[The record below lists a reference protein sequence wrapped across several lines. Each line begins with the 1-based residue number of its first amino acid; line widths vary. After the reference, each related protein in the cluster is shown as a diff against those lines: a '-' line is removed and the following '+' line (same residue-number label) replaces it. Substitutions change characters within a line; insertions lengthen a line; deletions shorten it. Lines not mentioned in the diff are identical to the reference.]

1 MTTLLPES
9 NTSAERNHEAGLS
22 YLMMKSSLEQ
32 FGVIYSELKSEQ
44 LPKVTRQAV
53 HAHRLQRKVLASAE
67 ASQVHLNQGEVEQA
81 VAELAK
87 RFAQQ
92 QDFAATLAAN
102 QLDSAQLRQALHDE
116 LKCQAVLNYVG
127 LRAGQCSEQQALAY
141 YQSHPEKFSQPERR
155 YARHILI
162 TVNDDFAENTLDQV
176 ELRIADIYQQLQRKG
191 HYASHFGWFAKRY
204 SECPSAMNDGEL
216 GWVEPNILFAEL
228 DQALFTMESGQISE
242 PIATEAGLHLL
253 YCQQISAAHTVAFE
267 QAKDKICQT
276 LTAHAS
282 KREQKR
288 WLSQLS

>member
-1 MTTLLPES
+1 MTMLHDVSETLDPS
-9 NTSAERNHEAGLS
+9 VDAGLS

-32 FGVIYSELKSEQ
+32 FGVICSELKPDQ

-53 HAHRLQRKVLASAE
+53 HARRLQHKVLASTE
-67 ASQVHLNQGEVEQA
+67 ASQVHLSKAEVDQA

-87 RFAQQ
+87 RFAQE
-92 QDFAATLAAN
+92 QDFTATLAAN
-102 QLDSAQLRQALHDE
+102 QLDSTTLRQALQEE

-127 LRAGQCSEQQALAY
+127 LQAGECSEQEALTY

-176 ELRIADIYQQLQRKG
+176 ESRIADIYQQLQRKG
-191 HYASHFGWFAKRY
+191 NYASHFGWFAKRY

-228 DQALFTMESGQISE
+228 DQALFSMESGQISQ

-253 YCQQISAAHTVAFE
+253 FCQQVSGAHMVSFE
-267 QAKDKICQT
+267 QARDKIRQT

-282 KREQKR
+282 KMEQKR
-288 WLSQLS
+288 WLSQLP